1 MIALSKSKQGC
12 VSGLQLLGST
22 FAENTSYANHFN
34 ILQKSSTDIR
44 YFPIRLCEN
53 GLDGDIANRVNDT
66 CMDFSEKE
74 TKDLISKILKD
85 IKEKI

>member
-1 MIALSKSKQGC
+1 MAYAFDIPGT
-12 VSGLQLLGST
+12 VILGST